1 MRTEYC
7 GNLNISHIN
16 KKVTLCGW
24 VNKIRNFGNLIFVDM
39 RDYKGIVQ
47 IVFNSINKI
56 TFEKALKLRNE
67 FCIQIN
73 GIVNKRPDKQ
83 KNIKKK
89 TGEIEIFCNYL
100 NIINISKKIPLDVNK
115 KNSEKTSLK
124 YRYLDLRKPEMIKR
138 FKIRSKICN
147 YIRNFLNK
155 NNFIEIETPILTK
168 STPEG
173 ARDFLVPSRIN
184 KGKFYA
190 LPQSP
195 QIFKQLLMISG
206 FDRYYQ
212 IAKCFRDEDLRSN
225 RQPEFTQI
233 DIETSFIKPKK
244 LIKKMEKMINNLF
257 LKIKKKNIGKFKI
270 ITYSESLRRYGTD
283 KPDLRNTIEL
293 IELKDIFLKTNTLN
307 ILPKK
312 ILNNNNNNIIG
323 IKITNNTTINIKTIL
338 NYNKTIN
345 NNNLLWIK
353 IYNISKNLNGI
364 KSNVI
369 NFLNIKTLKLILKRT
384 KAKNNDTILIGIN
397 NYENIYNIMG
407 NLRKKVGKILNL
419 INLNTW
425 SAVWIINYPLFK
437 KDIKNK
443 INSTH
448 HPFTNPYINNIN
460 NLINN
465 PISLFTNSYDIILN
479 GCEIGGGSVRINNIK
494 IQKIILKILNIKKHN
509 FKNLNFFLEAFK
521 YGTPYHAGIAFG
533 LDRLVMLLTNTKNI
547 RDVIIFPKTTSAK
560 CLMTNAPTEIDSD
573 TLKEIL

>member
-407 NLRKKVGKILNL
+407 NLRKKIGKILNL

-494 IQKIILKILNIKKHN
+494 IQKIILNILNIKKHN

-560 CLMTNAPTEIDSD
+560 CLMTNAPNEIDSD